1 MHPAAAATM
10 KARNEGSGLFGF
22 LTALVTLYYTS
33 VMMENLEVALGAYVG
48 PSMAIIL
55 VTIFA
60 LFYQQRRSVKEFEQ
74 GGNYTML
81 EQTVTTLTDN
91 GERVE
96 IPVEQ
101 GEGRFNVRS
110 MMFVYLIYAVL
121 VGPLKSSA
129 SVSSDEAIP
138 CRPTAPLGRPWLGN
152 KKWRSWLRSTLFCG
166 EAFCRWPWWSSA
178 WPRGPSEPQIG

>member
-22 LTALVTLYYTS
+22 LTALVTLYYSS

-81 EQTVTTLTDN
+81 EQTVTTLTEN
-91 GERVE
+91 GERIEV
-96 IPVEQ
+96 PAEQ

-121 VGPLKSSA
+121 VGST
-129 SVSSDEAIP
+129 EI
-138 CRPTAPLGRPWLGN
+138 LGVGLLG
-152 KKWRSWLRSTLFCG
+152 
-166 EAFCRWPWWSSA
+166 
-178 WPRGPSEPQIG
+178 

>member
-1 MHPAAAATM
+1 M
-10 KARNEGSGLFGF
+10 
-22 LTALVTLYYTS
+22 TLYYTS

-81 EQTVTTLTDN
+81 EQTVTKLTDS

-96 IPVEQ
+96 VPVEQ

-121 VGPLKSSA
+121 VGST
-129 SVSSDEAIP
+129 EI
-138 CRPTAPLGRPWLGN
+138 LGVGLLG
-152 KKWRSWLRSTLFCG
+152 
-166 EAFCRWPWWSSA
+166 
-178 WPRGPSEPQIG
+178 

>member
-1 MHPAAAATM
+1 M

-81 EQTVTTLTDN
+81 EQTVTTLTDS

-96 IPVEQ
+96 PQRAPVDADNLLHRIRLLRPAARARHPQVPGGRHQ
-101 GEGRFNVRS
+101 GADGQG
-110 MMFVYLIYAVL
+110 A
-121 VGPLKSSA
+121 
-129 SVSSDEAIP
+129 D
-138 CRPTAPLGRPWLGN
+138 
-152 KKWRSWLRSTLFCG
+152 
-166 EAFCRWPWWSSA
+166 
-178 WPRGPSEPQIG
+178 